1 MPSGVD
7 SNATTPAVERN
18 SAAYSGTVITLLGG
32 GHPLGQRIGE
42 LVARDAEAAWAL
54 VTDPLV
60 AAAVRVALVDL
71 GAIPRDR
78 IAQPGRSAGGSG

>member
-1 MPSGVD
+1 MPSGVG
-7 SNATTPAVERN
+7 SNATAPAMERN

-42 LVARDAEAAWAL
+42 LVARDPEAAWAL

-71 GAIPRDR
+71 GAIPRAR
-78 IAQPGRSAGGSG
+78 IARS